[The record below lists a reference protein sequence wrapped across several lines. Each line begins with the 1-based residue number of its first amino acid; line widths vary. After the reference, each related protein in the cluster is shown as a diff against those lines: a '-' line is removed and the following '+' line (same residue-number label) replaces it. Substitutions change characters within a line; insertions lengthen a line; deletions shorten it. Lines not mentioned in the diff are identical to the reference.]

1 MISLLIGFVHILSIM
16 LNRDFAITHASI
28 IVAICVCAI
37 WGETFVSS
45 KILLEKGLMPA
56 EIFFFRFIL
65 AYICILFFSH
75 KRMWANSWRH
85 ELLFVGLGLSGG
97 SLYFLSENMALMYST
112 ASNVAILVGSTP
124 LVTALLVSAFYRDER
139 MNGRQ
144 VVGSIIAFIGMTL
157 VILNG
162 QLILHLNP
170 KGDIL
175 AVIASIVWGFYS
187 LIMKQLSSKYDT
199 LFITRK
205 VFAYGLIGIIPY
217 FLAFESPSFTPEILG
232 LPAVWGNIVY
242 LGVVAS
248 MLCYFAWNWA
258 LKRLGTVRAT
268 NVIYMQPFFTMLISF
283 FILNERITWMAIT
296 GSVILIIGM
305 TLAVRNKKG

>member
-1 MISLLIGFVHILSIM
+1 MFNKDFV
-16 LNRDFAITHASI
+16 ITHASI
-28 IVAICVCAI
+28 IVAICVCAV

-45 KILLEKGLMPA
+45 KILLERGLIPA

-65 AYICILFFSH
+65 AYSCIIFFSH
-75 KRMWANSWRH
+75 KRLWADNWRH

-112 ASNVAILVGSTP
+112 ASNVAILVGATP
-124 LVTALLVSAFYRDER
+124 LITALLVCAFYRDER
-139 MNGRQ
+139 MNRRQ
-144 VVGSIIAFIGMTL
+144 VFGSIIAFVGMTL

-175 AVIASIVWGFYS
+175 AVIAAIVWGFYS
-187 LIMKQLSSKYDT
+187 LIMKQLSTKYDT

-205 VFAYGLIGIIPY
+205 VFAYGLLGIIPY
-217 FLAFESPSFTPEILG
+217 FYAVEPLRLDLTILG
-232 LPAVWGNIVY
+232 QPEVWGNVVY
-242 LGVVAS
+242 LGVIAS

-268 NVIYMQPFFTMLISF
+268 NVIYMQPFFTMLISYF
-283 FILNERITWMAIT
+283 VLSERITWMAIA
-296 GSVILIIGM
+296 GSVILLIGM
-305 TLAVRNKKG
+305 TLAVKRNRE